1 MEAQISN
8 LTKPPK
14 NESIMLRV
22 DSKMKN
28 EIIKLANESRRELSD
43 YLRQVLTNTI
53 EEKVKI

>member
-1 MEAQISN
+1 MATQISN
-8 LTKPPK
+8 QTKPPK

-28 EIIKLANESRRELSD
+28 EIIKLATESRRELSD
-43 YLRQVLTNTI
+43 YLRQVLINTI